1 MLRLLDPHLSGDYD
15 NEDAFLVEVGHK
27 THIILKRH
35 FSQFEGHDVVVTK
48 VREGDTRPDII
59 RLTMMING
67 VEIPEVP
74 YYNIICKTYSDKVRT
89 IINQAIKGNKK

>member
-1 MLRLLDPHLSGDYD
+1 MLRLMIPHLTGDYE
-15 NEDAFLVEVGHK
+15 NQDAFLVEVANK
-27 THIILKRH
+27 TFFIFKRH

-48 VREGDTRPDII
+48 VREGDTRPDLT
-59 RLTMMING
+59 RLTMTING